1 MSKIGFSP
9 PARPGEGKRCV
20 GRRILRRPVYSV
32 ENLFLLLRSLRLCD
46 EPDGYV
52 FFFPNSGSIFTRPVT
67 MNPGIVAAMTQ
78 RK

>member
-1 MSKIGFSP
+1 MLVKVNVVWGTHNTQSP
-9 PARPGEGKRCV
+9 VC
-20 GRRILRRPVYSV
+20 SV

-46 EPDGYV
+46 EPDVYV